1 MLANN
6 LSINPQFKIIADHL
20 RSSCFLI
27 ADGILPSNEGR
38 GYVLRRIMR
47 RAMLQ
52 CYNFGKKKPLM
63 HLLVDTLIAEMGE
76 AYPELIRAKDTI
88 TNTLFFEEQKFLE
101 TLEKGLKILDETQ
114 IINQQLSGE
123 VAFKLYDTYGFPI
136 DLTQQICQEKN
147 ISVNLQEFE
156 QAMQQQKEKAKNS
169 WIGSGEQAEDAIFF
183 ALQQQFGNTQ
193 NCYHTSTIAK
203 ATILGILVGNKLVEN
218 INLNQENSQQ
228 IAIIL
233 DNTSFYATSGGQK
246 GDDGNIILQE
256 NYQENLSYQ
265 KLSSYLDIKET
276 KKVAGGLFLHLVAC
290 GVGKFAIGNQVVALV
305 NQRNRQLRAQNHS
318 ATHLLHKALKQVLGN
333 AITQKGSNVDA
344 HQLTFDFN
352 FNRAVNHL
360 ELQQIEELINFYI
373 RQNSPVQT
381 KITSLEQAKQE
392 GAEALF
398 GEKYADTVRVV
409 QMGQSH
415 ELCGGTHVANTGNI
429 GLFKII
435 NENGIASGIRRITA
449 KTGFYAL
456 QHLKLQEQKLYALLD
471 SLKIKQQFEEAKI
484 AESQFLSNKVG
495 FDDNSFFIDEN
506 QENIINHTQQQATTL
521 VLQKTNQIG
530 VDFLQQQ
537 KQKDKEILQLKQQL
551 WQQSIVNTNIQNF
564 ANYYLI
570 HQTFHNASIAD
581 LRNIL
586 SIYQKSNQVHMP
598 AVIVFFGIENNSKVN
613 VLLASSVANFD
624 AGQNIGNVVE
634 ILQGKGGGGKKDLAM
649 GSGCDSNKTTQALD
663 FIVKVLTNNTNS
675 HL

>member
-1 MLANN
+1 MLIND
-6 LSINPQFKIIADHL
+6 SSSVVNPQFKIIADHL

-63 HLLVDTLIAEMGE
+63 HLLVDVLLAEMGE

-88 TNTLFFEEQKFLE
+88 INTLFFEEQKFLE
-101 TLEKGLKILDETQ
+101 TLEKGLKILDETK

-123 VAFKLYDTYGFPI
+123 VAFKLYDTYGFPL

-147 ISVNLQEFE
+147 ISVNLLEFE
-156 QAMQQQKEKAKNS
+156 QAMQQQKEKAKSS
-169 WIGSGEQAEDAIFF
+169 WVGSGEQAEDALFF
-183 ALQQQFGNTQ
+183 ALQQQFGNTE
-193 NCYHTSTIAK
+193 NCYHTSTISK
-203 ATILGILVGNKLVEN
+203 ATILAILVGNELVQN
-218 INLNQENSQQ
+218 INFSQESLKQV
-228 IAIIL
+228 AIIL

-246 GDDGNIILQE
+246 GDDGNIILQQHYCQPL
-256 NYQENLSYQ
+256 NYQQLPSYI
-265 KLSSYLDIKET
+265 DIKET
-276 KKVAGGLFLHLVAC
+276 KKVAGGLFLHMVSC
-290 GVGKFAIGNQVVALV
+290 GVGEFSVGNQVVALV

-333 AITQKGSNVDA
+333 AVTQKGSNVDSTA
-344 HQLTFDFN
+344 LTFDFN
-352 FNRAVNHL
+352 FNRAVSHL
-360 ELQQIEELINFYI
+360 ELQQIEELVNFYI
-373 RQNSPVQT
+373 RQNTVVQT

-409 QMGQSH
+409 QMGQSN
-415 ELCGGTHVANTGNI
+415 ELCGGTHVLSTGNI

-435 NENGIASGIRRITA
+435 SENGIASGIRRITA

-495 FDDNSFFIDEN
+495 FDDASFFADEN
-506 QENIINHTQQQATTL
+506 QENIIHHTQQQATTI
-521 VLQKTNQIG
+521 VLQKTSQIG
-530 VDFLQQQ
+530 ADFLQQI

-551 WQQSIVNTNIQNF
+551 WQQNINNIKVQNF
-564 ANYYLI
+564 ANSCLI
-570 HQTFHNASIAD
+570 HQTFDNASIVD
-581 LRNIL
+581 LRSIL
-586 SIYQKSNQVHMP
+586 ALYQKSNPAQLP
-598 AVIVFFGIENNSKVN
+598 AVIVFFGIENNCKVN
-613 VLLASSVANFD
+613 VLLASSVATFD
-624 AGQNIGNVVE
+624 ASQNIIGVVE

-649 GSGCDSNKTTQALD
+649 GSGSDASKIKQALD
-663 FIVKVLTNNTNS
+663 FVTKLLTA
-675 HL
+675 